1 MVLIVPAVDDYIA
14 TAISS
19 NSLDFN
25 IFITLYAIDY
35 IVIERINFRF
45 KFLNYTTHYTRLAL
59 LLYINF
65 NLGNFTLF

>member
-45 KFLNYTTHYTRLAL
+45 KFLN
-59 LLYINF
+59 
-65 NLGNFTLF
+65 